1 MLQLNPKLKDEH
13 RGLFYAAFAVLFF
26 STAPVLIR
34 WGKPLSPYVIAW
46 GRVLVG
52 AVAVYC
58 LAVLQGNRP
67 RFQRTDWP
75 KFFLYGLVTA
85 LHFLCYIASL
95 SLTTIA
101 HSLTLTYTS
110 PVFVTLGSWLFLK
123 EPVGRRKYLG
133 VAVSVL
139 GVAILAGFEPQLT
152 RQMVIGDL
160 LALGSALCFGFY
172 SIAGRSQRG
181 NYPLLTYAFGLYGL
195 AAFWLT
201 PVALVTF
208 TSPGIWR
215 PVWAIVALGI
225 LPLALGHTFYN
236 AALRRTHATYVNLVA
251 TQEVTGGII
260 LGCLLLGEVPTFN
273 SILGAAITLMG
284 IAMVLI

>member
-1 MLQLNPKLKDEH
+1 MTTSER
-13 RGLFYAAFAVLFF
+13 RGLFYGALAVLFF

-34 WGKPLSPYVIAW
+34 WGEPLTPYVIAW

-58 LAVLQGNRP
+58 LAMSQGNRP

-75 KFFLYGLVTA
+75 KFFLYGLITA
-85 LHFLCYIASL
+85 LHLLCYIASL
-95 SLTTIA
+95 SFTSIA

-110 PVFVTLGSWLFLK
+110 PIFVTLFSWLFLK
-123 EPVGRRKYLG
+123 EPIGRRKCLG

-139 GVAILAGFEPQLT
+139 GVAILARFEPQLT
-152 RQMVIGDL
+152 GQMVIGDL

-208 TSPGIWR
+208 TSPGTWR
-215 PVWAIVALGI
+215 PVGAIVALGI
-225 LPLALGHTFYN
+225 LPLALGHTLYN
-236 AALRRTHATYVNLVA
+236 AALRRTHATYVNLIA

-260 LGCLLLGEVPTFN
+260 LGYLLLGEVPTFN
-273 SILGAAITLMG
+273 SLLGAAITLIG

>member
-1 MLQLNPKLKDEH
+1 MTISER
-13 RGLFYAAFAVLFF
+13 RGLFYGALAVLFF

-58 LAVLQGNRP
+58 LAMLQGSRP

-75 KFFLYGLVTA
+75 KFFLYGLITA
-85 LHFLCYIASL
+85 LHLLCYIASL
-95 SLTTIA
+95 SFTTIA

-110 PVFVTLGSWLFLK
+110 PIFVTLFSWLFLK
-123 EPVGRRKYLG
+123 EPIGRRKYLG

-139 GVAILAGFEPQLT
+139 GIAILAGFEPQLT

-172 SIAGRSQRG
+172 SVAGRSQRG

-208 TSPGIWR
+208 TSPGTWR

-225 LPLALGHTFYN
+225 LPLALGHTLYN
-236 AALRRTHATYVNLVA
+236 AALRCTHATYVNLVA
-251 TQEVTGGII
+251 TQEVTGGIV

-273 SILGAAITLMG
+273 SLLGAAITLIG